1 MNKQGWNLLIDDK
14 IINIL
19 DGDMPIGKIKIGNEE
34 TKIKLQHLSGPT
46 ICNISAEIGFPM
58 DYLDE
63 DGHAKSR
70 WAYFEDML
78 IYAIENKK
86 VSAILNK
93 LLSRQSAGKALD
105 YVNEN
110 NNEVMDY
117 ITLIPQ
123 VQRLAIDAINNI
135 LGINEKKISFSKK
148 QRCWFLCDLD
158 LKNYDCKGAGKYSQN
173 SMKNVVSTKGFYIL
187 PFTNKTESV
196 MHAIQDEL
204 KTEKIDFQLNKSGDI
219 FDGTRDND
227 ILSNII
233 EDIKK
238 ANIIVADL
246 SGKNPNVYYE
256 LGLAHAWKKKVIII
270 CSKESYKKDYNERLP
285 FDIATKMILFYG
297 ATYDDVKKL
306 SKAVAEQIQAILEN

>member
-19 DGDMPIGKIKIGNEE
+19 DGDMPIGKIKISNKE

-70 WAYFEDML
+70 WVYFEDML

-86 VSAILNK
+86 VSALLNK

-148 QRCWFLCDLD
+148 QRRWFLCDLD
-158 LKNYDCKGAGKYSQN
+158 LKNDDCKGTGKYSQN

-187 PFTNKTESV
+187 PFTTKTESV

-256 LGLAHAWKKKVIII
+256 LGLAHAWNKKVIII

-297 ATYDDVKKL
+297 TTYDDIKKL
-306 SKAVAEQIQAILEN
+306 SKSVVRQIQAILKN

>member
-1 MNKQGWNLLIDDK
+1 MDKQGWNVLIDDK
-14 IINIL
+14 IIKIL
-19 DGDMPIGKIKIGNEE
+19 DGDMSIGKIKIDNKDTE
-34 TKIKLQHLSGPT
+34 IMLQYLSGPT
-46 ICNISAEIGFPM
+46 ICNLSAEIGFPM

-63 DGHAKSR
+63 DGNAKSR

-78 IYAIENKK
+78 VYAIENKK
-86 VSAILNK
+86 VSVLLNK

-110 NNEVMDY
+110 NNEVIDY
-117 ITLIPQ
+117 VTLIPR
-123 VQRLAIDAINNI
+123 VQRLAITSINNI
-135 LGINEKKISFSKK
+135 LGINEKRIAFSKK
-148 QRCWFLCDLD
+148 QKRWYLYNLD
-158 LKNYDCKGAGKYSQN
+158 LKDDDYTQANKESKN
-173 SMKNVVSTKGFYIL
+173 SMNNVVSTKGFYIL
-187 PFTNKTESV
+187 PFTSKTESV

-204 KTEKIDFQLNKSGDI
+204 KNEKIDFQLNKSGDI
-219 FDGTRDND
+219 FDGTRNND

-256 LGLAHAWKKKVIII
+256 LGLAHAWNKKVIII
-270 CSKESYKKDYNERLP
+270 CSKESYKKDYNKRLP

-297 ATYDDVKKL
+297 TTYDDIKKL
-306 SKAVAEQIQAILEN
+306 SKSVVRQIQAILKN